1 MVIMIIL
8 LILCLPL
15 ILMLSLF
22 TTTNVVSIVVDVP
35 VTGIEISIDEVI
47 ELDLDKRE
55 SYEVDYL
62 ITPTEASKKD
72 IKFLFLPVGNEK
84 LAEFTVEGNKITP
97 ISYGTA
103 MVTLETVDGGF
114 RDSFQIVVHS
124 KTVES
129 ITSLPEKDTILV
141 GEKTKITTEFY
152 PEIINDPGLTYRVK
166 SGQEYATVSNRG
178 EITGIG
184 VGTAV
189 IEVISISNPEAKSE
203 FTITVE
209 SSGVIDFVNNTSTL
223 TALDNVGKINSVI
236 NPDVNIDT
244 YSIALYQLLDN
255 GGREAIDSSVV
266 SVAFDSLT
274 GEISYEFI
282 ELAFVGKI
290 EIELTVAT
298 GDGDTVTKSC
308 YIERISKISI
318 EWVKPEEGDRKY
330 SVHYSNTN
338 GTPIQIDLR
347 PLGADVSYHV
357 TLSYSK
363 TTSVDGK
370 LEPGVEFDLEEGVIY
385 TSNGGYLSL
394 ELESSSD
401 GVYLIVRGEYEPTL
415 DEISNGS
422 ALTYITL
429 RVHNNH
435 NGEDTILGEISVVVY

>member
-203 FTITVE
+203 FTVTVE

-236 NPDVNIDT
+236 NPDVKIDT

-255 GGREAIDSSVV
+255 GTREAIDSSVV

-298 GDGDTVTKSC
+298 GEGETVTKS
-308 YIERISKISI
+308 S
-318 EWVKPEEGDRKY
+318 
-330 SVHYSNTN
+330 
-338 GTPIQIDLR
+338 
-347 PLGADVSYHV
+347 
-357 TLSYSK
+357 
-363 TTSVDGK
+363 
-370 LEPGVEFDLEEGVIY
+370 
-385 TSNGGYLSL
+385 
-394 ELESSSD
+394 
-401 GVYLIVRGEYEPTL
+401 
-415 DEISNGS
+415 
-422 ALTYITL
+422 
-429 RVHNNH
+429 
-435 NGEDTILGEISVVVY
+435 